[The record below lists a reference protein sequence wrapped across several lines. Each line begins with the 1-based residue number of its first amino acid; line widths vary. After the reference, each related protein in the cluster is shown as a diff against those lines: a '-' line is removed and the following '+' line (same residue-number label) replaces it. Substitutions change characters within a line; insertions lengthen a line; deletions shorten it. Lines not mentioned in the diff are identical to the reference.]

1 MADKVTV
8 IGSPVSPYVRKVLVC
23 LDLKGIAC
31 EIDPVVGFFGD
42 ERFTKLNPLRR
53 IPVLL
58 HDDFALVD
66 SSVICQY
73 IEDRWPEPRL
83 YPADIRARARA
94 RWLEEY
100 ADTRMGDVLIWNLF
114 AEIAVKPATFGEKGD
129 RAKTARVVAEDVPAI
144 FDWLEGEAPAEGWLC
159 GALSI
164 ADITIA
170 CFLRNAQMVRVE
182 VDPARWPRLA
192 ALAQRAFALPAFARL
207 RTSEDALMR
216 TPILQQRQALAAL
229 GVALTAESMN
239 TPTARRGPMSP
250 A

>member
-23 LDLKGIAC
+23 LDLKGITC

-42 ERFTKLNPLRR
+42 ERFTRLNPLRR

-73 IEDRWPEPRL
+73 VEDRWPEPAL
-83 YPADIRARARA
+83 YPADIRQRARA

-129 RAKTARVVAEDVPAI
+129 REKTARTVAEDVPGI
-144 FDWLEGEAPAEGWLC
+144 FDWLEGEAPAGGWMC
-159 GALSI
+159 GTLSI
-164 ADITIA
+164 ADISIA

-182 VDPARWPRLA
+182 VDPGRWPRLA
-192 ALAQRAFALPAFARL
+192 GLAQRTFALPAFTKL
-207 RTSEDALMR
+207 RNWENALMR
-216 TPILQQRQALAAL
+216 TPILKQREALAGL
-229 GVALTAESMN
+229 GVSLTAESM
-239 TPTARRGPMSP
+239 TTETARRGPMSP
-250 A
+250 T